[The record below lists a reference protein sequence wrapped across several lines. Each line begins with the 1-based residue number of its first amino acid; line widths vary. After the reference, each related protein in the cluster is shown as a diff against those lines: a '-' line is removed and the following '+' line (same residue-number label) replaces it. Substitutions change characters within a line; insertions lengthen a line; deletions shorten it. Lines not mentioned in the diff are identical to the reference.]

1 MNTFEGMNPLRW
13 IVLLFMSGLFYYSL
27 AAPVEQTHEIDSL
40 ENILSR
46 PSLPDSARIDLLV
59 EIATVLR
66 INDVTKAIHYAHEA
80 KKLAEEKK
88 PSLLNRVYF
97 TLGNVYLNKAD
108 YKNALLY
115 YFKAL
120 RIFEKQKK
128 YEQASRCLNNIGV
141 VHSYL
146 KNAALCEKYFREALA
161 LREKHGYIKDIGIPY
176 TSMGFVLSEKGEYA
190 EALRYYS
197 KAFVSGKR
205 DSDRYVM
212 VIALINMG
220 SVKLKQKKPEQ
231 ARKYIEQAMGIN
243 KSLQDNEQ
251 QSVCYDYLSEIAV
264 AEGDLDLAE
273 KNQLMGLDYAQ
284 RAGIEGKKASA
295 YKHLAEIYSKQK
307 NFEEAYKTRL
317 IYEELN
323 DSSLNESSIKQINE
337 LQTAYDLERKNSE
350 ILLLNKDK
358 ELALSTA
365 SRQQLLR
372 NILVA
377 VCIFITIIVFILV
390 RNVRLKQRLNQSLKT
405 KNNELADENIAA
417 KYEIL
422 KSKIDP
428 HFLFNSLNTL
438 SSIVHID
445 KDKAIEFI
453 EQFSVLYRNI
463 LESGDVDL
471 FELSQEIRITNSYL
485 YLQKVRFGNKLE
497 INMNVNGSDETYIPP
512 FAMQMVV
519 ENAIKHNIISSVK
532 KLHISIYQKEGWII
546 IENNLQK
553 KNPEGGST
561 GIGLK
566 NIIDRYRMFTK
577 NVPLFTQ
584 TTTMYQVSL
593 PLIFNKNRAV

>member
-1 MNTFEGMNPLRW
+1 MNLKHCIF
-13 IVLLFMSGLFYYSL
+13 LLFIFCVFRQ
-27 AAPVEQTHEIDSL
+27 ADAKVTEQQTDAIDSL
-40 ENILSR
+40 ENLLNKELND
-46 PSLPDSARIDLLV
+46 SLRIDALI
-59 EIATVLR
+59 EMATVLR
-66 INDVTKAIHYAHEA
+66 INNVTRAIDYASQA

-115 YFKAL
+115 YLKAL
-120 RIFEKQKK
+120 RIYEKQKK

-146 KNAALCEKYFREALA
+146 KNNVLCEKYFREALA
-161 LREKHGYIKDIGIPY
+161 MREKYGFIKNIGIPY

-197 KAFVSGKR
+197 KALLSGRQEGDK
-205 DSDRYVM
+205 YVM

-220 SVKLKQKKPEQ
+220 SVNIKQKKLAP
-231 ARKYIEQAMGIN
+231 ARKYIEEALKIN
-243 KSLQDNEQ
+243 KELRDNEQ

-264 AEGDLDLAE
+264 AEGNLKLAE
-273 KNQLMGLDYAQ
+273 KNQLLGLDYAQ
-284 RAGIEGKKASA
+284 KAGIEGKKAHA
-295 YKHLAEIYSKQK
+295 YKYLAEIYSKQK
-307 NFEEAYKTRL
+307 NFEQAYKTRL

-323 DSSLNESSIKQINE
+323 DSSLNENSYKQINE
-337 LQTAYDLERKNSE
+337 LQASYDLERKNSE

-358 ELALSTA
+358 ELALTAA
-365 SRQQLLR
+365 SRQQLMR
-372 NILVA
+372 NILIA
-377 VCIFITIIVFILV
+377 VCVFIMVIVFVLV
-390 RNVRLKQRLNQSLKT
+390 RNVRLKKRLNQSLKT
-405 KNNELADENIAA
+405 KNIELADENIAA

-471 FELSQEIRITNSYL
+471 FHLSQEIKITNSYL
-485 YLQKVRFGNKLE
+485 YLQKVRFGDKLE
-497 INMNVNGSDETYIPP
+497 LDVKVNDTDDAFTPP
-512 FAMQMVV
+512 FAIQMVV

-532 KLHISIYQKEGWII
+532 KLHVSIYQKDAAII

-561 GIGLK
+561 GIGQK
-566 NIIDRYRMFTK
+566 NIRDRYKMFTK
-577 NVPLFTQ
+577 SVPLFEQ
-584 TTTMYQVSL
+584 TNNTYRVSL
-593 PLIFNKNRAV
+593 PLIYDKTQSV